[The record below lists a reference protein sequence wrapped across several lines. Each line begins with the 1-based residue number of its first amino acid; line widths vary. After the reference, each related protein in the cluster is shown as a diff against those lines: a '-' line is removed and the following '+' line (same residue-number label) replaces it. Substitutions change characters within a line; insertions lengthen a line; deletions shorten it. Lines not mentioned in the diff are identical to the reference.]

1 MTHTIFA
8 VLQRN
13 DEGLT
18 ECLEIVDKYERSVKT
33 LSILYKVWLILSNIS
48 ECKVANIVFW
58 SNVFTQSIAFCE
70 ILKQYNVQSWYAEIV
85 NTVNNHQSIIVV
97 VIVEL
102 QIKHA

>member
-1 MTHTIFA
+1 MTNF
-8 VLQRN
+8 
-13 DEGLT
+13 
-18 ECLEIVDKYERSVKT
+18 
-33 LSILYKVWLILSNIS
+33 
-48 ECKVANIVFW
+48 VFW

-85 NTVNNHQSIIVV
+85 NTANNHQSIIVV